1 MNDQDPY
8 RLRQKSLEEVCE
20 WIAGWNDG
28 SGLGKRLIGETE
40 LKRRIS
46 RPEAIRSWIAIG
58 IALAALI
65 VAIFK
70 P

>member
-1 MNDQDPY
+1 MKIDDPY
-8 RLRQKSLEEVCE
+8 GLRKKSIEEVCE

-28 SGLGKRLIGETE
+28 PGLGKRLIGETE
-40 LKRRIS
+40 LKRRLS
-46 RPEAIRSWIAIG
+46 RPEAIRSWIALG